1 VVPDLP
7 RGEPT
12 REHQVQ
18 QWEPPELPDREQQH
32 QAGDL
37 PRRERASLRGDEPR
51 PQPQEPPI
59 VQTPEQQAAARRA
72 FADELSAFSLGT
84 VDPPDPA
91 ADTATEEA
99 ADTATEEEAK
109 S

>member
-1 VVPDLP
+1 M
-7 RGEPT
+7 
-12 REHQVQ
+12 
-18 QWEPPELPDREQQH
+18 PDRDQQR

-51 PQPQEPPI
+51 PQPQEPAA

-84 VDPPDPA
+84 VDSPDS
-91 ADTATEEA
+91 AD
-99 ADTATEEEAK
+99 DTATEEEAK